1 MLGMTTTTDS
11 ITTGVREIAESLGGG
26 IREGSLVLVEGEAK
40 TGKSVLCQYIAYGI
54 LHSRETSI
62 AYFTQEYSGVELIAQ
77 MGSISLDV
85 KRDFVADRLRVWPLY
100 TGDYIKNSKECLQQ
114 LINNMATLPKRFQ
127 LIMVDSVSPLI
138 TRVDP
143 VIKVDFLQACKELCE
158 QNRSIVLVVDRHI
171 YEGKSLYR
179 AYAMS
184 DYYLKLSTQD
194 SMLDSGQVDT
204 RAVKILSVTKLAGAD
219 RRAQGD
225 IRFEIKP
232 GVGIQILPFVKVR
245 V

>member
-138 TRVDP
+138 TRVSS

-158 QNRSIVLVVDRHI
+158 QDRSIVLVVDRHI
-171 YEGKSLYR
+171 FEGKSLYR

-184 DYYLKLSTQD
+184 DYYLKLRNQD
-194 SMLDSGQVDT
+194 SILDSGQVDT
-204 RAVKILSVTKLAGAD
+204 REMKILSVTKLAGAEH
-219 RRAQGD
+219 RETGD

-232 GVGIQILPFVKVR
+232 KVGIQILPFVKVKL
-245 V
+245 